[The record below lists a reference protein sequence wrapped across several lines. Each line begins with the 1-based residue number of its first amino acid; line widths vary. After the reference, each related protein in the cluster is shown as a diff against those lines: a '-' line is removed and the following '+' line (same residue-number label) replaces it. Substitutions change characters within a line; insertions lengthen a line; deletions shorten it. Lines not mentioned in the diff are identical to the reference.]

1 MDVPPSTDLIER
13 EVNDLSRHLIHAGWK
28 IAHFQLLF
36 QRSHQISKLFDSAR
50 VIPGGSQLP

>member
-28 IAHFQLLF
+28 IAHFQLQF
-36 QRSHQISKLFDSAR
+36 QRIDRKVKFFVGAR
-50 VIPGGSQLP
+50 VIPMGTQLI